1 MPWVQ
6 PKFSS
11 LDQMSLTF
19 TGWIPGGRGAGL
31 EGLKNSL
38 RRSLK
43 PPKLPPQSTSR
54 RLLTTFF
61 ETLGAER
68 KNLRFSAIPEPKA
81 FLVKGTSERSTI
93 LTGRSKRNCLRFDQK
108 SSGMRWAGV
117 PKSGIAE
124 SDTGTICSGP
134 ERLGFLNS
142 SGRRLI
148 SPATCFPRVLD
159 AYDPSKVRPTVGFRQ
174 TGKRLRALH
183 G

>member
-1 MPWVQ
+1 
-6 PKFSS
+6 
-11 LDQMSLTF
+11 MSLTF

-31 EGLKNSL
+31 DGRKNSL
-38 RRSLK
+38 RRSVK

-54 RLLTTFF
+54 RLLTTRF

-68 KNLRFSAIPEPKA
+68 KNLRFY
-81 FLVKGTSERSTI
+81 
-93 LTGRSKRNCLRFDQK
+93 QK

-124 SDTGTICSGP
+124 SDTGTISSGP
-134 ERLGFLNS
+134 ERLGFLKS

-159 AYDPSKVRPTVGFRQ
+159 ACDPSKVRPTVGFRQ
-174 TGKRLRALH
+174 AGKRL
-183 G
+183 

>member
-1 MPWVQ
+1 
-6 PKFSS
+6 
-11 LDQMSLTF
+11 MSLTF

-31 EGLKNSL
+31 DGRKNSL
-38 RRSLK
+38 RRSVK

-54 RLLTTFF
+54 RLLTTAF

-68 KNLRFSAIPEPKA
+68 KNLRFSAMPEPKE

-108 SSGMRWAGV
+108 SSG
-117 PKSGIAE
+117 IAD

-148 SPATCFPRVLD
+148 SPATCYPRVLD

-174 TGKRLRALH
+174 AGKRLRALH